1 MTENMVVA
9 IHAIRNFVYF
19 TRNYPCFPKEMCEQ
33 IWGKGVEGNH
43 FFHKLESYDYDMTR
57 FFLELSTGNQT
68 KFAEWIMKNYDCG
81 WNKYDQPETKL
92 PLEGP
97 TNTYILF
104 GEEAAAWY
112 SEEGVDA
119 FLEHADEIAFEIKKY
134 HFRDE
139 VDKVAYFNGVADE
152 SKGWQGCVEITED
165 DCQKIENHESYE
177 LH

>member
-81 WNKYDQPETKL
+81 WNKYDQLERKL
-92 PLEGP
+92 PLEGA
-97 TNTYILF
+97 TNTFILF
-104 GEEAAAWY
+104 GENAAAWY
-112 SEEGVDA
+112 AEGGVDLL
-119 FLEHADEIAFEIKKY
+119 LEHIDEDVFDIKKHY
-134 HFRDE
+134 FRDE
-139 VDKVAYFNGVADE
+139 VEKLSYLNGVAE
-152 SKGWQGCVEITED
+152 GQGWEGCIEITEE
-165 DCQKIENHESYE
+165 DCQKIENHV
-177 LH
+177 